1 MMQKQKHNGAEKMKG
16 FHSWVDAHFGP
27 VLSFGGFQLLPPEP
41 AWWVYTCKLA
51 RAPVGNWYHPL
62 PAGAAGTSIDYEE
75 ARGRAVGEAIERYSA
90 MNVPLG
96 GVRMTPRDSE
106 MDFRLPVCAP
116 DEPCP
121 PSFRA
126 LDPDVP
132 LTHLPVNHLA
142 EDREVW
148 LPAAFVHLSFLPEAP
163 EPLIALPISTGLAFQ
178 TELHSAIWGGLCEVA
193 ERDAMMMMWWRRRP
207 LVEIST
213 DDARLPSA
221 LALRI
226 ERLRR
231 VGLVARLFDMTTDF
245 RVPTIFC
252 VIEGERYPHIVVGA
266 AARADALGAC
276 AKALDEAVSA
286 RVTLLGRP
294 VMEHLPPGN
303 NYHWVRMLEHHV
315 LVYAAREAVPVFDF
329 LLKQEKPRRVTFDE
343 FAGQQWWPAPRNLAQ
358 LRARARALEALDL
371 TALWTEVTAP
381 EAAEFGHV
389 VKVIVPQMLPLSQ
402 DHNARWLATPRL
414 LRAAG
419 VREAT
424 AAAFNPYPHPF
435 A

>member
-1 MMQKQKHNGAEKMKG
+1 MSEKQKRDGAEKMSG
-16 FHSWVDAHFGP
+16 FRSWVDARFGP

-51 RAPVGNWYHPL
+51 RAPVGNWYHPM
-62 PAGAAGTSIDYEE
+62 PAGAAGTSIDHEE

-90 MNVPLG
+90 MNAPLDGVPL
-96 GVRMTPRDSE
+96 TPRESE
-106 MDFRLPVCAP
+106 MDFRFPVCAP

-121 PSFRA
+121 PSFCA

-142 EDREVW
+142 EDREV
-148 LPAAFVHLSFLPEAP
+148 LIPAAFAHLSFLPEPP
-163 EPLIALPISTGLAFQ
+163 EPLVALPISTGLAFQ
-178 TELHSAIWGGLCEVA
+178 TELHGAIWSGLCEVA
-193 ERDAMMMMWWRRRP
+193 ERDAMMMMWWQRRP

-213 DDARLPSA
+213 EDARLPSA
-221 LALRI
+221 LALRV

-252 VIEGERYPHIVVGA
+252 VIRGERYPHIVVGA
-266 AARADALGAC
+266 ATRADALAAC

-286 RVTLLGRP
+286 RVSLLGRP
-294 VMEHLPPGN
+294 AVEDLPPGN
-303 NYHWVRMLEHHV
+303 GYRWVRMLEHHV
-315 LVYAAREAVPVFDF
+315 LVYAARRSAPIFDF
-329 LLKQEKPRRVTFDE
+329 LLGQEEPRRVTFSE
-343 FAGQQWWPAPRNLAQ
+343 FAGQPWWPAPRDMAEMRE
-358 LRARARALEALDL
+358 RASALEALDL
-371 TALWTEVTAP
+371 TVLWADLTAP
-381 EAAEFGHV
+381 EATEFGHV
-389 VKVIVPQMLPLSQ
+389 VKVVVPQMLPLSQ